1 MRAADLRH
9 GSLPEHPTADSSLE
23 AGVVMSEDHSETPTL
38 AGRVQQEGPLSL
50 REALGVF
57 RRVAGAVSVFH
68 GQGRAYGA
76 LRPGAIYLE
85 EDSEVLLRRPEE
97 DPDEADAMAEK
108 FAAPEVKEGSGA
120 DTRCDVYSLGKLLH
134 WMLTGWVPNGSG
146 VSGRLPE
153 ELGSIVARAVREDP
167 EERTQTVSALTD
179 ALDALDEE
187 DLERLEGDLELAV
200 SAAGFDPRLLWKR
213 HPKKVVCCLILILL
227 GGLIGG
233 WFYRRHTAVLRR
245 RAARQ
250 KELRRQRARERT
262 ARERNRRG
270 HLFYEEGKFRDA
282 VEEFRAVAEQEAV
295 PKLRE
300 QALCLLARSYRQLKD
315 YGAEY
320 GAWMRLLRRYPDTA
334 YLGEANQRI
343 ARIASLTLKRYG
355 DLVRIETPQ
364 SILVDGLA
372 NDWEGIEPIIRDE
385 KGDNLRGGGPSD
397 LTAFYAAVKD
407 SRIYFRF
414 DTAGPPHEGD
424 QFCVAIDLNAM
435 AYEDSSEEWDYQIGV
450 ARGIPPWIWDLR
462 GDRSY
467 KSGRSERL
475 HGVEFAQKNIV
486 EFSLPLSALGSPC
499 SASLRV
505 FTNYQ
510 RRSRPNDMCSRK
522 VLVEWCSESSGD
534 DAAEQT
540 PQADV
545 PPADTDATPGP
556 KEEREKR
563 PGAES
568 ENGPPA
574 TEKKP
579 GSTKKKPR
587 PRRKKP
593 REKNAAGAQKS
604 NAVKKSR
611 TESKPADSNQK

>member
-1 MRAADLRH
+1 VRAADLRH
-9 GSLPEHPTADSSLE
+9 GSLPEHPTADGSLE
-23 AGVVMSEDHSETPTL
+23 TGVVMREEDPDTFTL
-38 AGRVQQEGPLSL
+38 ARRMEQEGPLPL
-50 REALGVF
+50 REALCVF
-57 RRVAGAVSVFH
+57 RRVAEAVSVFH
-68 GQGRAYGA
+68 GRGRAYGM

-85 EDSEVLLRRPEE
+85 EDSEVLLRSPEQGPEE
-97 DPDEADAMAEK
+97 ADEMAEK
-108 FAAPEVKEGSGA
+108 FFAPELSEGSEA
-120 DTRCDVYSLGKLLH
+120 DTRCDIYSLGKLLH
-134 WMLTGWVPNGSG
+134 WILTGWVPNGSG

-167 EERTQTVSALTD
+167 GERTQTVSALTD
-179 ALDALDEE
+179 ALDALDDE

-213 HPKKVVCCLILILL
+213 HPKKVVCCIVVLLL
-227 GGLIGG
+227 GGLCGG
-233 WFYRRHTAVLRR
+233 WFYRRHM
-245 RAARQ
+245 AA
-250 KELRRQRARERT
+250 LRRQAVREKKLRQRRGRERT
-262 ARERNRRG
+262 ARERNERG
-270 HLFYEEGKFRDA
+270 HLFYEAGKFRDA
-282 VEEFRAVAEQEAV
+282 VAEFKVVAEQDAV

-300 QALCLLARSYRQLKD
+300 QALCFLARSYRQLKD

-372 NDWEGIEPIIRDE
+372 NDWAGIKPIIRDE
-385 KGDNLRGGGPSD
+385 KGDNLRGGRPSD

-407 SRIYFRF
+407 ERIYFRF

-462 GDRSY
+462 GNRSY
-467 KSGRSERL
+467 KNARSERL

-486 EFSLPLSALGSPC
+486 EFSVPLSALGSPC

-510 RRSRPNDMCSRK
+510 RRSRPNDMCRRK
-522 VLVEWCSESSGD
+522 VLVEWCSEGGGK
-534 DAAEQT
+534 DAAEES
-540 PQADV
+540 PESDG
-545 PPADTDATPGP
+545 PPPDTDSAAEP
-556 KEEREKR
+556 KEESEKQ
-563 PGAES
+563 PGAQPKDK
-568 ENGPPA
+568 PPA
-574 TEKKP
+574 AEEKP
-579 GSTKKKPR
+579 GSAKKKP
-587 PRRKKP
+587 PPLRKKP
-593 REKNAAGAQKS
+593 REKNTPGARKAGAKQ
-604 NAVKKSR
+604 SR
-611 TESKPADSNQK
+611 PESKSPASNQK